1 MKQENFLAPL
11 VARRENGKVLYFNNG
26 LFVQKDNLCTLQA
39 QLSLGLFGLQER
51 CHSNNLNPCQKG

>member
-11 VARRENGKVLYFNNG
+11 VARRENGKVLYFTNG

-39 QLSLGLFGLQER
+39 QLSLGLFGLQ
-51 CHSNNLNPCQKG
+51 